1 MLIVVENCFFRLF
14 QRIIH
19 SIKNKLW
26 TLFRKKKLRK
36 MALKVSDIFLRRG
49 RVLTLSIFWEFLGLG
64 CSSESC
70 FLKYIF
76 FKDESGNSGGLIN
89 RQGTSSNYNWNI
101 VHNYWNS
108 HQSSPTNRI
117 FKKWKIVSEIKTWN
131 KCSWNYSLISTFLV
145 SEALCRIVFLLI
157 INYLHNL
164 YFCFIC
170 AT

>member
-1 MLIVVENCFFRLF
+1 
-14 QRIIH
+14 
-19 SIKNKLW
+19 
-26 TLFRKKKLRK
+26 
-36 MALKVSDIFLRRG
+36 
-49 RVLTLSIFWEFLGLG
+49 LGLG